1 MHRLLVAATQDR
13 KLSCV
18 LYNLARV
25 LLTPKFLRPLRL
37 DTWQTSLR
45 KQYKKRNPDLN
56 PIGPEPVV
64 QLPTPAPDSPAGPD
78 DEEPKAESVSTPGPS
93 SGHTLGDTHQPNAA
107 KTDDHDL
114 KPGHSAHSVTD
125 EMKLESMSVE
135 GSPLAEPAEE
145 SKDWLSLPM
154 LTKLDSLHLLT
165 EWQFHNVNR
174 IRTIMRDDDETAQWA
189 RQRPLYFSPFAHR
202 IPCNSGLSQLA
213 TTPRPTRIGSSGV
226 CFT

>member
-1 MHRLLVAATQDR
+1 M
-13 KLSCV
+13 
-18 LYNLARV
+18 
-25 LLTPKFLRPLRL
+25 RPLRL
-37 DTWQTSLR
+37 ENWQTALR
-45 KQYKKRNPDLN
+45 KQYKKRDPDLN

-78 DEEPKAESVSTPGPS
+78 DEELKAESVSTPGPS

-107 KTDDHDL
+107 ETDDHDL
-114 KPGHSAHSVTD
+114 EPSHSAHFATELKPD

-135 GSPLAEPAEE
+135 DAPLSEPAEE

-189 RQRPLYFSPFAHR
+189 RVHPF
-202 IPCNSGLSQLA
+202 
-213 TTPRPTRIGSSGV
+213 
-226 CFT
+226 

>member
-1 MHRLLVAATQDR
+1 MF
-13 KLSCV
+13 
-18 LYNLARV
+18 Y
-25 LLTPKFLRPLRL
+25 PFKFLRPVSL
-37 DTWQTSLR
+37 DTWQTALR
-45 KQYKKRNPDLN
+45 KQYKKRDPDLN

-64 QLPTPAPDSPAGPD
+64 QLPTPSPDSPTDPD
-78 DEEPKAESVSTPGPS
+78 DEELKAESVSTPGPS
-93 SGHTLGDTHQPNAA
+93 SGRTLGNTHQSNAA
-107 KTDDHDL
+107 EADDHDL
-114 KPGHSAHSVTD
+114 KSSHSARSATELEPD
-125 EMKLESMSVE
+125 EMKFEPMNVE
-135 GSPLAEPAEE
+135 GSPLDVPADE

-189 RQRPLYFSPFAHR
+189 RSLPLCRSPFAHR
-202 IPCNSGLSQLA
+202 LPCNSGLSQLA